1 MQKFPIISENL
12 SEKKKY
18 IYTIS
23 RFFETNSD
31 GQILIIIFLVIYS
44 KIRYTILIFYIILN
58 NYVLYNVIRVSN
70 S

>member
-31 GQILIIIFLVIYS
+31 GQILIIIFLLIFS
-44 KIRYTILIFYIILN
+44 IIRYIIFIFSTILN
-58 NYVLYNVIRVSN
+58 NYV
-70 S
+70 